1 MAKWDIGG
9 AIFFIFLPSAH
20 WATRKVD
27 EKTIKIGTHT
37 FFIKVKPVVVNYNH

>member
-9 AIFFIFLPSAH
+9 AVFFIFLPIARK
-20 WATRKVD
+20 ATHKVD

-37 FFIKVKPVVVNYNH
+37 FFY